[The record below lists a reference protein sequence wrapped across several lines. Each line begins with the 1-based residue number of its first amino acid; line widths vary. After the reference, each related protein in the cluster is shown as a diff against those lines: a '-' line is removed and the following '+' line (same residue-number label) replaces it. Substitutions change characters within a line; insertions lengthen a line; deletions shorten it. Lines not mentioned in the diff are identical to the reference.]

1 MFEADTITAERKNRR
16 ALSFWRII
24 AILALMIAFVALLV
38 NNTQTST
45 RLAQY
50 SEHVARVR
58 IDGLITGDQKT
69 ITLLNKIEK
78 SASVKAVILR
88 INSPGGTTVGS
99 EALYEAIRKIAKKK
113 PVVTVM
119 DSVAASGGYIA
130 ALAGDHIVARGN
142 TITGS
147 IGVIFQWPEVHGLL
161 GKLGVEMKTVKSGP
175 QKAEPSMYAPLKN
188 EVRPVLEA
196 MVTDS
201 FDWFVGLV
209 AERRKISKTT
219 TYKLADGR
227 VYSGRQALKNS
238 LIDEIGGEDVAVK
251 WLITNK
257 KIDKKLKITT
267 WAAPTTSEKVGIS
280 LSIFSDF
287 FNAIG
292 LAGVARN
299 LESTFGRN
307 QQRLDGLLAVWQPA
321 IR

>member
-1 MFEADTITAERKNRR
+1 MFEADTITAERKDRR

-50 SEHVARVR
+50 GEHIARIR
-58 IDGLITGDQKT
+58 IDGLITGDRETIAQLEKIAKT
-69 ITLLNKIEK
+69 
-78 SASVKAVILR
+78 ASVKAVIVR
-88 INSPGGTTVGS
+88 IDSPGGTTVGS
-99 EALYEAIRKIAKKK
+99 EALYEAILKISERK

-147 IGVIFQWPEVHGLL
+147 IGVIFQWPEVYGLL
-161 GKLGVEMKTVKSGP
+161 GKIGIEMKTIKSGP
-175 QKAEPSMYAPLKN
+175 QKAEPNIYAPLKDD
-188 EVRPVLEA
+188 VRPVLEE
-196 MVTDS
+196 MVSDS

-209 AERRKISKTT
+209 AERRKMSKQTI
-219 TYKLADGR
+219 YRLADGR
-227 VYSGRQALKNS
+227 VYSGRQALKNN
-238 LIDEIGGEDVAVK
+238 LIDQIGGEDVAVK
-251 WLITNK
+251 WLVENK
-257 KIDKKLKITT
+257 KISKSLKITT
-267 WAAPTTSEKVGIS
+267 WTIPTAANKVGLS

-287 FNAIG
+287 FSIVG
-292 LAGVARN
+292 LDGVAEN
-299 LESTFGRN
+299 FKGTFGRG

-321 IR
+321 LR